1 MYKTIVVRLFTRS
14 VIDTQSFAKQLSDDL
29 EGGQQSRGTTKIMIE
44 PVFVD
49 GLGCSLRKASGT
61 LSLAS
66 VVSAMVVAAAVSGS
80 ALAQGVQ
87 DQGVRGGPPGA
98 GGPLPNLVPGGAAFF
113 AAAQSFFTQVFSVS
127 GTINDGAAIGA
138 PNGGP
143 GLGPRYNLNQCSG
156 CHAQPAIGG
165 TSPRINPEV
174 AVATLEHAKNIV
186 PPFVTLNGPVRE
198 ARFVRNPDG
207 TPDGQVHE
215 LYVIS
220 GRPDAPGCNIV
231 QPNFAHELAANNVIF
246 RIPTPTFGL
255 GLVEN
260 VSDLALQTTF
270 AANPFLKTQLGV
282 SGHFNIS
289 ANDGTITR
297 FGWKAQ
303 NKSLLMFSGEAYLV
317 EMGVTNELFPNKRD
331 IETTPSCQFNPLPED
346 MTVFGTAD
354 PVSPPSGSTASD
366 FSTGI
371 VNFATFMRLSAPPTP
386 AAPSA
391 SSSRG
396 SQVFRNIGC
405 QACHAL
411 TQQTG
416 LSAFNMQSNMTFDPL
431 SDFAV
436 HDMGYGLADG
446 ITQGN
451 ANGQEFRTAPLWG
464 VGQRIFFLHDGRTK
478 DLLQAILAHAS
489 PQSEANAVIHNFDLL
504 APQQKQD
511 LLNYLR
517 SL

>member
-1 MYKTIVVRLFTRS
+1 MPNVRFIRAW
-14 VIDTQSFAKQLSDDL
+14 F
-29 EGGQQSRGTTKIMIE
+29 
-44 PVFVD
+44 
-49 GLGCSLRKASGT
+49 
-61 LSLAS
+61 LAG
-66 VVSAMVVAAAVSGS
+66 VASAMAGAVALSQP
-80 ALAQGVQ
+80 ALAPS
-87 DQGVRGGPPGA
+87 DPGVRGGPPGA
-98 GGPLPNLVPGGAAFF
+98 GGPLPNLIPGGTDFF
-113 AAAQSFFTQVFSVS
+113 YAAQSFFTQVFSVS
-127 GTINDGAAIGA
+127 GTLSDGGPIGA

-156 CHAQPAIGG
+156 CHSQPAIGG
-165 TSPRINPEV
+165 TSPRINPQV
-174 AVATLEHAKNIV
+174 AVATLEHAQNVV
-186 PPFVTLNGPVRE
+186 PPFITLNGPVRE
-198 ARFVRNPDG
+198 ARFVLNPDR

-215 LYVIS
+215 LYVIT
-220 GRPDAPGCNIV
+220 GRPDAPGCNIA
-231 QPNFAHELAANNVIF
+231 QPNFAAELAAHNVVF

-255 GLVEN
+255 GLVEL
-260 VSDLALQTTF
+260 VSDLTLQSNFVANSAL
-270 AANPFLKTQLGV
+270 KRQLGI
-282 SGHFNIS
+282 SGHFNTN

-346 MTVFGTAD
+346 MTVFGTMD

-371 VNFATFMRLSAPPTP
+371 VNFATFMRLLAPPQP
-386 AAPSA
+386 APATA
-391 SSSRG
+391 STLRG
-396 SQVFRNIGC
+396 SQVFQNIGC
-405 QACHAL
+405 QVCHVMS
-411 TQQTG
+411 QTTG
-416 LSAFNMQSNMTFDPL
+416 MSAFTTHQNITFNPF

-436 HDMGYGLADG
+436 HNMGYGLADG

-451 ANGQEFRTAPLWG
+451 ADGQEFRTAPLWG
-464 VGQRIFFLHDGRTK
+464 VGQRIFFLHDGRTN

-489 PQSEANAVIHNFDLL
+489 AQSEANVVIRNFNSL

>member
-1 MYKTIVVRLFTRS
+1 MRNVRTLFLAVVAGAT
-14 VIDTQSFAKQLSDDL
+14 V
-29 EGGQQSRGTTKIMIE
+29 G
-44 PVFVD
+44 
-49 GLGCSLRKASGT
+49 
-61 LSLAS
+61 
-66 VVSAMVVAAAVSGS
+66 AAAVSQS
-80 ALAQGVQ
+80 ALAQVVH
-87 DQGVRGGPPGA
+87 DPGVRSGPPGA
-98 GGPLPNLVPGGAAFF
+98 GGPLPNLVPGGTGFF

-143 GLGPRYNLNQCSG
+143 GLGPLYNLNQCSG
-156 CHAQPAIGG
+156 CHSQPAIGG
-165 TSPRINPEV
+165 SSPSVNPQV
-174 AVATLEHAKNIV
+174 AVANLEGARNVV
-186 PPFVTLNGPVRE
+186 PAFITLNGPVRE

-215 LYVIS
+215 LYSIT
-220 GRPDAPGCNIV
+220 GRPDAPGCNIA
-231 QPNFAHELAANNVIF
+231 QPNFGAELAKNNVIF

-255 GLVEN
+255 GLVEL
-260 VSDLALQTTF
+260 VSDLTLQTNF
-270 AANPFLKTQLGV
+270 AANAPLKAHLGV
-282 SGHFNIS
+282 SGQFNRS
-289 ANDGTITR
+289 GNDGTITR

-346 MTVFGTAD
+346 MSIFGTVD

-386 AAPSA
+386 AASTPV
-391 SSSRG
+391 SSLG
-396 SQVFRNIGC
+396 SQVFQNIGC
-405 QACHAL
+405 QACHVL

-416 LSAFNMQSNMTFDPL
+416 LSAFTTQNNITFNPL

-436 HDMGYGLADG
+436 HNMGTGLADG
-446 ITQGN
+446 VTQGN
-451 ANGQEFRTAPLWG
+451 ATGQEFRTAPLWG
-464 VGQRIFFLHDGRTK
+464 IGQRIFFLHDGRTN
-478 DLLQAILAHAS
+478 DLQQAILQHAS
-489 PQSEANAVIHNFDLL
+489 RGSEANTVINNFNLL
-504 APQQKQD
+504 SALNKQA
-511 LLNYLR
+511 LLVYLR